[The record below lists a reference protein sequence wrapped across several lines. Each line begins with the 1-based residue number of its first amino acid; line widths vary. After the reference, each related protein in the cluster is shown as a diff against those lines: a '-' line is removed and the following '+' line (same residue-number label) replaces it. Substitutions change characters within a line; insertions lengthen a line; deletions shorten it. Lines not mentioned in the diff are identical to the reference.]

1 MITKQTIATATAA
14 LPLAVAFLLPKPALA
29 GVGIILGG
37 HHVSAFI
44 SPTVVVPEPYPVAP
58 QPAYVVPEP
67 YAVAPPPA
75 YVVPEPYAAPQ
86 RVWIRGHWDY
96 TPDGRY
102 WIPGH
107 YEER

>member
-14 LPLAVAFLLPKPALA
+14 LPLAIAFLLPKPALA

-37 HHVSAFI
+37 HHVRAFI
-44 SPTVVVPEPYPVAP
+44 SPTV
-58 QPAYVVPEP
+58 VVPEP

>member
-37 HHVSAFI
+37 HHVRAFI
-44 SPTVVVPEPYPVAP
+44 SPTV
-58 QPAYVVPEP
+58 VVPEP

>member
-14 LPLAVAFLLPKPALA
+14 LPLAIAFLLPKPALA

-37 HHVSAFI
+37 HHVRAFI
-44 SPTVVVPEPYPVAP
+44 SPTVVVPEPYAVAP
-58 QPAYVVPEP
+58 Q
-67 YAVAPPPA
+67 PA